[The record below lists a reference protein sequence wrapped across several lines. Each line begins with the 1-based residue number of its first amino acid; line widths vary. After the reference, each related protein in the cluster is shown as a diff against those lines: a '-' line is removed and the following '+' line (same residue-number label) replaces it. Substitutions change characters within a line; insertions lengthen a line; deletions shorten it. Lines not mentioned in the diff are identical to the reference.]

1 MVGDVAH
8 TVKGS
13 TFDIFQ
19 CNCFVDG
26 LTQEDDALVGY
37 EEVAK
42 FVEHG
47 SFFFNGGVFNVR
59 TFKGNSFINAEFTG
73 KFKVVVFLFNNF
85 AFTEATVCV
94 SVASF
99 VFFHRQVKFQ
109 SGYFVVFCVPN
120 ATIFFQCTFNV
131 RFEFVGDVQGF
142 AVCNQTVF
150 NFHGEASGFRD
161 AVENFVEV
169 VIKSLAAHCKAIF
182 IIVVE
187 YFV

>member
-1 MVGDVAH
+1 MFVFTFFNTVEDDVHYFSGVIAVFKEQVAIFFSVVGDVAH
-8 TVKGS
+8 TVKSS

-19 CNCFVDG
+19 RNCFVDG

-85 AFTEATVCV
+85 AFAE
-94 SVASF
+94 
-99 VFFHRQVKFQ
+99 
-109 SGYFVVFCVPN
+109 PL
-120 ATIFFQCTFNV
+120 
-131 RFEFVGDVQGF
+131 F
-142 AVCNQTVF
+142 A
-150 NFHGEASGFRD
+150 
-161 AVENFVEV
+161 
-169 VIKSLAAHCKAIF
+169 
-182 IIVVE
+182 
-187 YFV
+187 